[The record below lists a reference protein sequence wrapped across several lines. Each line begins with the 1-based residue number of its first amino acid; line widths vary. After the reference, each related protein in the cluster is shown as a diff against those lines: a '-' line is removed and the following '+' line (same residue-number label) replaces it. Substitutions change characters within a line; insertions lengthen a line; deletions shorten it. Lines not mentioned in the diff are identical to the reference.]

1 MQEQQPRTLRWMR
14 LDNAALIFPAAQRR
28 HWSNAFRISFSF
40 TDPVDPDVLQRA
52 LGRIAPRF
60 PSVVVRLRRGLF
72 WHYLEELKAP
82 PAVQADSWQP
92 LVSMTGADVRRCAIR
107 VLYYRDRMAV
117 EFFHAV
123 TDGTGGMVFAKSLA
137 AEYVRERYGVSVPCT
152 DGVKDPDESPREAE
166 FADCFQE
173 NAGPLAAPRDDRNV
187 YRAKGEREADRFLHV
202 TTGILDSAQLLRESK
217 ARGVTVTA
225 YLTAL
230 LLQSLMQMQAA
241 DEPRRAHRSP
251 VKVQIPVNLRRL
263 YGGETMR
270 RIADLLGT
278 RADEG
283 AAMTAVVRCNGSCG
297 VRVRTARY
305 DGLKTCFAM
314 HACGM
319 GDTACGYGCL
329 GCGDC
334 VRACAF
340 GALSM
345 SDVSGLP
352 VVDMERCTGCGRC
365 ADVCPRGIIALRRR
379 REGNRLVA
387 VRCVNSDRGAVAVK
401 ACSSACIGCGKCVKV
416 CAFDAV
422 TVKNNL
428 SWIDDEKCRLC
439 RKCEAAC
446 PTGAVFAFNFPQRK
460 TEV

>member
-1 MQEQQPRTLRWMR
+1 MVYIFSAIMVLCVVAVV
-14 LDNAALIFPAAQRR
+14 AAA
-28 HWSNAFRISFSF
+28 
-40 TDPVDPDVLQRA
+40 
-52 LGRIAPRF
+52 
-60 PSVVVRLRRGLF
+60 
-72 WHYLEELKAP
+72 
-82 PAVQADSWQP
+82 
-92 LVSMTGADVRRCAIR
+92 
-107 VLYYRDRMAV
+107 VLYFCSRRFAV
-117 EFFHAV
+117 NE
-123 TDGTGGMVFAKSLA
+123 DGRVALVVGALPGANCGGCGFAGCA
-137 AEYVRERYGVSVPCT
+137 G
-152 DGVKDPDESPREAE
+152 
-166 FADCFQE
+166 FA
-173 NAGPLAAPRDDRNV
+173 
-187 YRAKGEREADRFLHV
+187 
-202 TTGILDSAQLLRESK
+202 SALV
-217 ARGVTVTA
+217 A
-225 YLTAL
+225 
-230 LLQSLMQMQAA
+230 AA
-241 DEPRRAHRSP
+241 DEGLTRGLWCP
-251 VKVQIPVNLRRL
+251 VG
-263 YGGETMR
+263 GGETMR

-278 RADEG
+278 TADEG
-283 AAMTAVVRCNGSCG
+283 AATTAVVRCNGSCG
-297 VRVRTARY
+297 VRERTARY

-319 GDTACGYGCL
+319 GDTGCGYGCL

-365 ADVCPRGIIALRRR
+365 VDGCPRGIIGLRRR
-379 REGNRLVA
+379 RAGNRLVA
-387 VRCVNSDRGAVAVK
+387 VRCVNRDRGAVAVR